1 MKHYRLPNKDEGNK
15 NEIGGIRSDPWCI
28 ILFTNGG
35 IWRTLLAT
43 TRCEIFEQTEF
54 AA

>member
-28 ILFTNGG
+28 
-35 IWRTLLAT
+35 TLLAT